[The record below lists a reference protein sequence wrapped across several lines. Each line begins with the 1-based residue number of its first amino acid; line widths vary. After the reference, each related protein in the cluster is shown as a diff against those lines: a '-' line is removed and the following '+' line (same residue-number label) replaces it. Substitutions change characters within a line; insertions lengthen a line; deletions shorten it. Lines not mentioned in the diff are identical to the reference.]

1 MIDPGMGRVFEMPQF
16 CQILND
22 GLLAQVH
29 STSPI
34 QPKSKHDATFEC
46 LPGLQKEL
54 PRAEPPLF
62 QFDANLPSMI
72 SSVDSSDKHKICS
85 IKSSPIMTWERKAIE
100 KALVNQLET

>member
-1 MIDPGMGRVFEMPQF
+1 MMACWRKSTA
-16 CQILND
+16 
-22 GLLAQVH
+22 LLR
-29 STSPI
+29 SNRKES
-34 QPKSKHDATFEC
+34 HDATFEC